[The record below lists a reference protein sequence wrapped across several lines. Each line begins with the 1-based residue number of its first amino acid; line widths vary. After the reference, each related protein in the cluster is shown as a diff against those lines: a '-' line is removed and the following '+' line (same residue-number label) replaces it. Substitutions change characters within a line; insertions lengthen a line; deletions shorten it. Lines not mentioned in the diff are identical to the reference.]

1 MIPLVD
7 DYIQLFIVEK
17 LKWLKQHPIIIDH
30 IFRTGRRETIARLK
44 DFLVNRK
51 VKVIIGYPKEPSSLP
66 AYVIT
71 LAPEAEQPL
80 GLGDDSECW
89 AVDGI
94 GQVGSDD
101 YCEGRAE
108 EVMTEFIAGT
118 YMNSNYRVECWADNA
133 DLCSYMYII
142 LKWCIW
148 SSRQQML
155 QMGWVNITVNGTDL
169 EPVPDYFPIFV
180 YRRALQI
187 NLMYEN
193 LYYEDIPALNIFVDI
208 IEHPENYHPDEE
220 NNVRNEEEEIVIPAR
235 YIWILRAHY
244 YKAETNKEYYV
255 KEYHDTFLYR
265 EESTEEG
272 DVNLSTNVVDELPEA
287 GQPNIMYFVKRKDQ
301 FGGDNGYIEYMWIDG
316 KFESVGTTQTKIDL
330 SQYATIKQ
338 VDEKDATVLDTSKTY
353 TDNKEYSAEDI
364 GMYDIGA
371 TEVTDAFNIIFGNTK
386 KK

>member
-17 LKWLKQHPIIIDH
+17 LKWLKQHPIIIDR
-30 IFRTGRRETIARLK
+30 IFRTGRRETISKLK

-89 AVDGI
+89 AVEGI

-108 EVMTEFIAGT
+108 EKLSEFIAGT
-118 YMNSNYRVECWADNA
+118 YMNSNYRIECWADNA

-155 QMGWVNITVNGTDL
+155 KMGWVNITVNGTDL

-193 LYYEDIPALNIFVDI
+193 LYYEEIPALNDFVDV
-208 IEHPENYHPDEE
+208 IEHPENYHPDKD
-220 NNVRNEEEEIVIPAR
+220 NNVVRDEDNVTVIPAK
-235 YIWILRAHY
+235 YVWILRAHY
-244 YKAETNKEYYV
+244 YRVDTGDEYYV
-255 KEYHDTFLYR
+255 KEYTDMKLTGELKPNG
-265 EESTEEG
+265 SGGLTT
-272 DVNLSTNVVDELPEA
+272 VVVDDLPET
-287 GQPNIMYFVKRKDQ
+287 GQPNVMYFVTRKDQ
-301 FGGDNGYIEYMWIDG
+301 VGAEDGYVEYMWINN
-316 KFESVGTTQTKIDL
+316 KFEPVGMTGCHVDL
-330 SQYATIKQ
+330 SKYATIQ
-338 VDEKDATVLDTSKTY
+338 EVEEKDEVVLDSSKTY
-353 TDNKEYSAEDI
+353 TDSKEYTAEDVGI
-364 GMYDIGA
+364 YDLGA
-371 TEVTDAFNIIFGNTK
+371 TEVNNAFNIIFGK
-386 KK
+386 KSK